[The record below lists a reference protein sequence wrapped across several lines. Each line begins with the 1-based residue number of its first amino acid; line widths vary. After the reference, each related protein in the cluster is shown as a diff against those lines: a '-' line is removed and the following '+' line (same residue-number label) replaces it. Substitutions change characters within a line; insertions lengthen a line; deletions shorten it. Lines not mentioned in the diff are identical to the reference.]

1 MSEKNECV
9 LNIKAS
15 GSIDKEIEIGFV
27 GKFSINQNLPLAD
40 ALRNTVDDFNLLM
53 NRLMRVSVDDVSIS
67 DIAPVE
73 IKVDGIMLS
82 KHDTDVVL
90 NGHPFTVEPEHPDSF
105 DESEDYLPEEP
116 EESEQSILSYE
127 TLEQMSPKEL
137 RTHARNIIVNKI
149 LTWNCNDVQDLANI
163 ISKEI
168 LPIDD
173 ALNNSEAFD
182 MLIYITPPSAIDV
195 KSVNAILPKRDP
207 NHPFPPIWAI
217 DKNLNCFFLGTGEIV
232 PLESEL
238 SEE

>member
-1 MSEKNECV
+1 MTEENECI

-15 GSIDKEIEIGFV
+15 GPIDKEIEIGFV
-27 GKFSINQNLPLAD
+27 GKFSVNQNMPLAD
-40 ALRNTVDDFNLLM
+40 ALRNTVDDFNQLM
-53 NRLMRVSVDDVSIS
+53 KKLRLVTVDDVSIS

-116 EESEQSILSYE
+116 EESILSYE
-127 TLEQMSPKEL
+127 TLEKMSRSEL
-137 RTHARNIIVNKI
+137 LNHARKIIIDKI
-149 LTWNCNDVQDLANI
+149 LTWDCIDVQDLANI

-173 ALNNSEAFD
+173 ALNSSEALD
-182 MLIYITPPSAIDV
+182 MLINITPPSAINVKNV
-195 KSVNAILPKRDP
+195 KSLFPDNEEIAAI
-207 NHPFPPIWAI
+207 WTI
-217 DKNLNCFFLGTGEIV
+217 DKYNKCYFVGTGHIGT
-232 PLESEL
+232 LYYYL
-238 SEE
+238 SEK